1 MALVLAAYAVE
12 VNGWYGDAVPPFVF
26 TTPVRFADVDHAGIV
41 YYPRFFHYFHLAF
54 EELFRVRLGARAYV
68 KLLDEDRIGFPAVR
82 AEAAYQAPLSFGD
95 TTEIELTVERL
106 GRSSITFAYNV
117 WRAAEPGRERV
128 HCADGKVVTAVVDL
142 SAFKSVPVPERI
154 VALLSDLVTNTG
166 DPTPGTSSTP

>member
-1 MALVLAAYAVE
+1 MT
-12 VNGWYGDAVPPFVF
+12 PFVF

-68 KLLDEDRIGFPAVR
+68 DLLDKDRVGFPAVR
-82 AEAAYQAPLSFGD
+82 AEAEYQAPLAFGD
-95 TTEIELTVERL
+95 TAEIELTVERL
-106 GRSSITFAYNV
+106 GRSSITFQYKV

-128 HCADGKVVTAVVDL
+128 QCATGKVVTAVVDL

-154 VALLSDLVTNTG
+154 AALLADLVVPSAG
-166 DPTPGTSSTP
+166 A